1 MCREQYG
8 ECTLCRWGV
17 KDSSFC
23 SLESIHCQAK
33 GWTYDT
39 YLYSYMTLTREK
51 DKFSWQVHGEMRR
64 KQRTKTIR
72 DASEEHEANEV
83 GLGGNIPWF
92 LICHQPFSDQ
102 SAEGKNRGLLSLH
115 PSHLNRN
122 PPFFCPAKSYSNHT
136 RHLKLTSISRY
147 FYCRRR
153 TFTSFIVRFYY
164 KWICALRE
172 QWINSVIML
181 TCRNEENRAIGG
193 QLIHFITLEK
203 YKQINKWKGE
213 NAVHL
218 RVMNKAS
225 QTWAQ

>member
-1 MCREQYG
+1 MNIWHLLIQLHDIDPIKRQILL
-8 ECTLCRWGV
+8 T
-17 KDSSFC
+17 SSRGN
-23 SLESIHCQAK
+23 E
-33 GWTYDT
+33 
-39 YLYSYMTLTREK
+39 EK
-51 DKFSWQVHGEMRR
+51 AEDER
-64 KQRTKTIR
+64 KTIR
-72 DASEEHEANEV
+72 DASEEREANEV

-122 PPFFCPAKSYSNHT
+122 PPSFCPAKSYSNHT

-164 KWICALRE
+164 KWICAMRE

-181 TCRNEENRAIGG
+181 TRRNEENWAIGG